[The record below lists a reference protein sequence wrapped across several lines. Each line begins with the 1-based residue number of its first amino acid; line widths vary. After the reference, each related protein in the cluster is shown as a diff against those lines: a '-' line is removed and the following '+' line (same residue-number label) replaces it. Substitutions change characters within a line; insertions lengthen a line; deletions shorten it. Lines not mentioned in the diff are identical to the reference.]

1 MLITDESCFSWFIN
15 LGKKDIPS
23 LRWHVF
29 IGSPSTDF
37 CKKWNVLTPELLKKH
52 LTKLPP
58 FRFSWA
64 PEGAVVICFT
74 SGTTGKP
81 KGVTLSHSAL
91 FIQSL
96 AKIAIVGYSE
106 DDIYL
111 HTAPLCHIGG
121 LSSAMALLM
130 VASCHVLVPKFDA
143 LSAVDA
149 IEQYAVT
156 SLITVPAIM
165 ADMVFLIRG
174 KETWKGGES
183 VKKILNGGGSLSNE
197 LIMYSSMFFP
207 KAKLISA
214 YGMTET
220 CSSLTFLT
228 LYDSNQ
234 EKIGQSSQ
242 IAVNKRSDTIKYSY
256 GVCVG
261 KAAPHVELS
270 ICADNSGHVGRILT
284 RGPHVMIRYWDQTPT
299 SPLDSSNEGW
309 LDTGDIGSIDHNG
322 NLWLLGRTNGRIK
335 SGGENIY
342 PEEVEAVLLEHS
354 GIAGVVIVG
363 IPDARLTEMVV
374 ACIQPR
380 KDWQWSE
387 QSVSED
393 HHLSPENLRQ
403 YCMKKNLSRFKIPKL
418 FILWRKPFPLTTT
431 GKIRRGQLRKELIY
445 QLHSLHRPHDLNLWR
460 RSKMKKV
467 TSFYGMADIVV
478 HGENKNQFNFEIMD
492 ESGNVFYC
500 CFRGSAAFWALDS
513 YSRVLDKYGDIL
525 FSSHCDLSKAHF
537 NYHYPA
543 VIDFRSKLNRAV
555 ASQEDDSS
563 DSTTS

>member
-1 MLITDESCFSWFIN
+1 MAKYSDAHICQCLSRLLTSRRNLPVTIANDRHKTGEQFVHEVVALAYGLQELGIKAGDVVAISAYNSDLYLEWLLAIAFVGGIASLLNYRWSIKETTLAINSVRPVMLVTDESCYTWFIN
-15 LGKKDIPS
+15 LQKEDTSS

-29 IGSPSTDF
+29 IGSPSSDF
-37 CKKWNVLTPELLKKH
+37 VKKWNVLIPELLKKH

-58 FRFSWA
+58 FCYSWA

-81 KGVTLSHSAL
+81 KGVTLSHAAL

-111 HTAPLCHIGG
+111 HSAPLCHIGG
-121 LSSAMALLM
+121 LSSAMAMLM
-130 VASCHVLVPKFDA
+130 VGGCHVLMPKFDA
-143 LSAVDA
+143 QSAVDA
-149 IEQYAVT
+149 IEQYTVT

-165 ADMVFLIRG
+165 ADMVSLIRG
-174 KETWKGGES
+174 KEIWKCGES
-183 VKKILNGGGSLSNE
+183 IKKILNGGGSLSNE
-197 LIMYSSMFFP
+197 LIMYSSIFFP

-214 YGMTET
+214 YGMTEA

-228 LYDSNQ
+228 LYDATQ

-242 IAVNKRSDTIKYSY
+242 MAVNRRSETIKYSQ

-270 ICADNSGHVGRILT
+270 ICADSSGHVGRILT
-284 RGPHVMIRYWDQTPT
+284 RGPHVMIRYWDQTST
-299 SPLDSSNEGW
+299 SSLDPSNEVW
-309 LDTGDIGSIDHNG
+309 LDTGDIGSIDQNG
-322 NLWLLGRTNGRIK
+322 NLWLLGRTKGRIK

-342 PEEVEAVLLEHS
+342 PEEVEAILLEHS
-354 GIAGVVIVG
+354 GIAAVVIVG
-363 IPDARLTEMVV
+363 IPNARLSEMVV

-387 QSVSED
+387 QSVSDD

-403 YCMKKNLSRFKIPKL
+403 YCIEKNLSRFKIPKM

-431 GKIRRGQLRKELIY
+431 GKIRRDQLRKELMY
-445 QLHSLHRPHDLNLWR
+445 QLHSLHSN
-460 RSKMKKV
+460 
-467 TSFYGMADIVV
+467 I
-478 HGENKNQFNFEIMD
+478 
-492 ESGNVFYC
+492 
-500 CFRGSAAFWALDS
+500 
-513 YSRVLDKYGDIL
+513 
-525 FSSHCDLSKAHF
+525 
-537 NYHYPA
+537 
-543 VIDFRSKLNRAV
+543 
-555 ASQEDDSS
+555 
-563 DSTTS
+563 